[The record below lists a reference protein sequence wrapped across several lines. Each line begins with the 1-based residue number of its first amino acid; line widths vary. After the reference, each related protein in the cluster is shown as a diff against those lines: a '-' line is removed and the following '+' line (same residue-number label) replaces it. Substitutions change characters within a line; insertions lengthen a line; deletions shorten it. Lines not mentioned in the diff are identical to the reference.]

1 VPRWCCRK
9 TTQRGKRGEEKQE
22 KGTLPFFTML
32 PIDTVPPSPAHHQRV
47 AVFQSHFELFARL
60 HHGGRLSFY
69 PVICPAFPNVV
80 CLMVLSLLLGEGKLF
95 VPFLEYYRYWQIDRA
110 VSSVIFLLKEIN
122 DLMSKE
128 GASHSYNALSGPRS
142 DKIEFVSEQSALQTQ
157 LVVSLQA

>member
-1 VPRWCCRK
+1 
-9 TTQRGKRGEEKQE
+9 
-22 KGTLPFFTML
+22 
-32 PIDTVPPSPAHHQRV
+32 
-47 AVFQSHFELFARL
+47 
-60 HHGGRLSFY
+60 
-69 PVICPAFPNVV
+69 
-80 CLMVLSLLLGEGKLF
+80 MVLSLLLGEGKLF